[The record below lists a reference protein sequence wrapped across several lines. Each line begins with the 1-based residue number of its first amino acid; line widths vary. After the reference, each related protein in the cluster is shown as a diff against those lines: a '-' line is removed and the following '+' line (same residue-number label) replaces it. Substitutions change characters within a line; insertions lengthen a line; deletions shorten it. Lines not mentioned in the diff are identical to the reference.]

1 MTLVDLAIHT
11 NESINIIV
19 LNVEGRLIALYD
31 GKESIPEQFMD
42 REVTKIVKVT
52 FNTIW
57 VEIK

>member
-1 MTLVDLAIHT
+1 MTLVELAIHT

-42 REVTKIVKVT
+42 REVTQIVKVT

-57 VEIK
+57 VEVK